1 MNYKLSCTKTNERH
15 TTFTI
20 FDRERTPV
28 NCGTITVLTDDLTF
42 FLQRCWKGDIFW
54 NDLLSPDMA
63 EKLIAKIEERTHVVH

>member
-1 MNYKLSCTKTNERH
+1 
-15 TTFTI
+15 
-20 FDRERTPV
+20 
-28 NCGTITVLTDDLTF
+28 VLTDDLTF